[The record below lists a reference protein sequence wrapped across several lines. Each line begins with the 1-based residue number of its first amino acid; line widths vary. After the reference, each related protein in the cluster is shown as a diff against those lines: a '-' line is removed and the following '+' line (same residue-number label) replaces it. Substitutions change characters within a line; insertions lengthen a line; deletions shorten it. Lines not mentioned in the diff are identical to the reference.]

1 MTVLASMMV
10 PVAVLVLM
18 LMPVLAVMV
27 VPSIALSHNGT
38 VAGLPLSLIHI

>member
-10 PVAVLVLM
+10 PMAVLVLMLMPM

-27 VPSIALSHNGT
+27 VPSIALSHDRT
-38 VAGLPLSLIHI
+38 VAGLP